1 MEIENYLVKTYNDL
15 YHDDKSLILVIYDI
29 VDDKRRTKLFN
40 ALSAYL
46 IPVQKSCFE
55 SYITDSQFDKM
66 VKDILDIIIVNEDNV
81 RIYKLS
87 ATGKLYNFGKEPE
100 NKAEAFLIL

>member
-1 MEIENYLVKTYNDL
+1 M
-15 YHDDKSLILVIYDI
+15 
-29 VDDKRRTKLFN
+29 
-40 ALSAYL
+40 
-46 IPVQKSCFE
+46 
-55 SYITDSQFDKM
+55 M